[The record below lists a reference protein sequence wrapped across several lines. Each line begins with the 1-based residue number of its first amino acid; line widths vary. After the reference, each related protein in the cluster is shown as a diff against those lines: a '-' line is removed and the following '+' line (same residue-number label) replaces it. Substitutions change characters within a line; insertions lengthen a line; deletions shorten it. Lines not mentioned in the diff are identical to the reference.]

1 MITLM
6 FTQICAIITLTLTLT
21 QMIASMFTQILITTY
36 EAKRRG
42 PAPPSQID
50 QNIALIN

>member
-1 MITLM
+1 MIIGVNQKSWKSTPK
-6 FTQICAIITLTLTLT
+6 TI
-21 QMIASMFTQILITTY
+21 Y

>member
-1 MITLM
+1 MP
-6 FTQICAIITLTLTLT
+6 FQEF
-21 QMIASMFTQILITTY
+21 SMQLYMAKDSAAY